1 MNEDG
6 AWLHHQKL
14 VKTTSSSSIQGSRSR
29 RKAEHLCQVRKLCAH
44 HPERLLKQWPPDRLI
59 DFRPAVYSAIF
70 TVSNVNDS

>member
-1 MNEDG
+1 MRNG
-6 AWLHHQKL
+6 AWLHQAYQDY
-14 VKTTSSSSIQGSRSR
+14 VVFVDFQGSRGRS
-29 RKAEHLCQVRKLCAH
+29 KAEHLCQVRKLGAH

>member
-1 MNEDG
+1 MRNG
-6 AWLHHQKL
+6 AWLHHQSL
-14 VKTTSSSSIQGSRSR
+14 SRLRRLRRFQGSRGRS
-29 RKAEHLCQVRKLCAH
+29 KAEHLCQVRKLGAH